1 VYDLIVIGG
10 NISGVYAAISAA
22 KKGIKVA
29 LIERHKK
36 PFSPAHCAE
45 AIPDVSANLLYLDEI
60 NCPKNEIDKITINVS
75 SDRQYNFKL
84 SRNKILIINRSYL
97 ENEMLKK
104 ARNSGVKLFLG
115 IQMKKFNPPNEIILD
130 NKKTINGK
138 VIIDASGIVCI
149 TSKYI
154 GIDSKI
160 KPEDIGVC
168 IQSRIKG
175 NFEPHR
181 IYMWFHKPYAPFGYA
196 WLFPINKNE
205 ANVGL
210 VVPGGQKLDLKNLLD
225 GYIELMIKKDYKI
238 IHTFRACEPLSN
250 PLNVLVKDNVMFVG
264 DAARVVDPASGAG
277 IHNAV
282 FSGTLA
288 GLIAAK
294 FILKKIP
301 NLEIYND
308 AMKEKTDRIKNTYYK
323 KKKLDSDKKYIKG
336 YCIVFSIL
344 SFLNKIFPNLFQG
357 SIAKLLKKDE
367 KIIQLYNQEG
377 LGFK

>member
-10 NISGVYAAISAA
+10 NLSGVYAAINAA
-22 KKGIKVA
+22 KKGVKVA

-45 AIPDVSANLLYLDEI
+45 AIPDVSADLLDLDEI

-75 SDRQYNFKL
+75 FDKQYNFKL

-104 ARNSGVKLFLG
+104 ARNNGVKLFLG
-115 IQMKKFNPPNEIILD
+115 TGMKKFNPPNEIILD
-130 NKKTINGK
+130 NKNTINGK

-168 IQSRIKG
+168 IQSRIKS

-205 ANVGL
+205 ANIGL
-210 VVPGGQKLDLKNLLD
+210 VIPGGQKLNLKKLLD
-225 GYIELMIKKDYKI
+225 DYIKSMVKKDYKI
-238 IHTFRACEPLSN
+238 IHTFRACEPLSK
-250 PLNVLVKDNVMFVG
+250 PLKNLIKDNVMFVG

-282 FSGTLA
+282 FSGILA
-288 GLIAAK
+288 GLIAAN
-294 FILKKIP
+294 FILEKIP
-301 NLEIYND
+301 SLEIYKE
-308 AMKEKTDRIKNTYYK
+308 AMKEKTGRIKNTYYK
-323 KKKLDSDKKYIKG
+323 KKKMNSDKKFIKG
-336 YCIVFSIL
+336 FRKVFLIL
-344 SFLNKIFPNLFQG
+344 SFLNKIFPNFFQG
-357 SIAKLLKKDE
+357 NFEKILKKDE
-367 KIIQLYNQEG
+367 KIIQIYNQ
-377 LGFK
+377 

>member
-1 VYDLIVIGG
+1 MYDLIVIGG
-10 NISGVYAAISAA
+10 NLSGVYAAINAA
-22 KKGIKVA
+22 QKGVKVA

-45 AIPDVSANLLYLDEI
+45 AIPDVSADLLYLDEI

-75 SDRQYNFKL
+75 FDKQYNFKL

-104 ARNSGVKLFLG
+104 ARNNGVKLFLG
-115 IQMKKFNPPNEIILD
+115 TEMKKFNPPNEIILD
-130 NKKTINGK
+130 NKNKINGK

-154 GIDSKI
+154 GINSKI

-168 IQSRIKG
+168 IQSRIKS

-205 ANVGL
+205 ANIGL
-210 VVPGGQKLDLKNLLD
+210 GIPGGQKLDLKKLLD
-225 GYIELMIKKDYKI
+225 DYIKLMVKKDYKI

-250 PLNVLVKDNVMFVG
+250 PLKNLVKDNVMFVG
-264 DAARVVDPASGAG
+264 DAARVVDPSSGAG

-288 GLIAAK
+288 GLIAAN
-294 FILKKIP
+294 FILEKIP
-301 NLEIYND
+301 SLEIYKE

-323 KKKLDSDKKYIKG
+323 KKKMNSDKKYIKG
-336 YCIVFSIL
+336 FRQVFLIL
-344 SFLNKIFPNLFQG
+344 SFLNKIFPNFFQG
-357 SIAKLLKKDE
+357 NFEKILKKDE
-367 KIIQLYNQEG
+367 KIIQIYNQ
-377 LGFK
+377 

>member
-1 VYDLIVIGG
+1 MYDLIVIGG

-22 KKGIKVA
+22 KKGVRVA

-45 AIPDVSANLLYLDEI
+45 GILDVSANLLNLEEI
-60 NCPKNEIDKITINVS
+60 NCPKNEIDKITIDVS
-75 SDRQYNFKL
+75 FDKQYNINL

-97 ENEMLKK
+97 EKEMLNK
-104 ARNSGVKLFLG
+104 ARNNGVTLFLG
-115 IQMKKFNPPNEIILD
+115 TRMKEFNPPNEIILD
-130 NKKTINGK
+130 NNNKINGK
-138 VIIDASGIVCI
+138 VIIDASGILCI

-168 IQSRIKG
+168 IQSRIKSK
-175 NFEPHR
+175 FEPHR

-205 ANVGL
+205 ANIGIVI
-210 VVPGGQKLDLKNLLD
+210 PGGQKLDLKKLLD
-225 GYIELMIKKDYKI
+225 DYIKLTVKKDYKI
-238 IHTFRACEPLSN
+238 THTFRACVPLSN
-250 PLNVLVKDNVMFVG
+250 PLNTLVKDNVMFVG

-294 FILKKIP
+294 YIFKKIP
-301 NLEIYND
+301 SLEIYND
-308 AMKEKTDRIKNTYYK
+308 AIKKKTDRIKNTYYK
-323 KKKLDSDKKYIKG
+323 KKKMNSDKKYIKG
-336 YCIVFSIL
+336 FCKFFSIL
-344 SFLNKIFPNLFQG
+344 SFFNKIFPNFCQEN
-357 SIAKLLKKDE
+357 IAKIFKKDE
-367 KIIQLYNQEG
+367 KIVQLYY
-377 LGFK
+377 K